1 MFILD
6 DKLSFPHP
14 RYADKNGLLAIGGD
28 LSPKR
33 LLLAYKNG
41 IFPWFNEDE
50 PICWYSPNP
59 RMVLFPDN
67 IKVSKS
73 MKQVL
78 DKNHFDISFDND
90 FEAVVRA
97 CGEVPRQG
105 QHGTWITE
113 SMIIAYKNMFEL
125 GLAHSVEARLNGALV
140 GGLYGIALGK
150 CFFGESMFAK
160 VSNASKAAFITMVKK
175 LQKMGFWLIDCQV
188 YTDHL
193 ASLGA
198 GLIPRSEFLEYLE
211 KNKLEEDKFN
221 F

>member
-6 DKLSFPHP
+6 EKLSFPHP

-59 RMVLFPDN
+59 RMVLFPDS
-67 IKVSKS
+67 IRVSKS

-78 DKNHFDISFDND
+78 DKKHFDISFDND
-90 FEAVVRA
+90 FEAVIRA
-97 CGEVPRQG
+97 CRDVPRQG
-105 QHGTWITE
+105 QLGTWITE
-113 SMIIAYKNMFEL
+113 SMINAYKNLFEL
-125 GLAHSVEARLNGALV
+125 GFAHSVEARLNGELV
-140 GGLYGIALGK
+140 GGLYGIAIGK

-160 VSNASKAAFITMVKK
+160 VSNASKAAFITMVRK

-188 YTDHL
+188 YTEHL

-198 GLIPRSEFLEYLE
+198 ELIPRDRFLEYLK
-211 KNKLEEDKFN
+211 KNKLEEDKIN